1 MCFLFYLFLGPKNAS
16 DVKNPILVCDTII
29 FLKTRMTKRAHSSCF
44 PFPKTKN
51 VILLSSK
58 DLIKVEILG

>member
-1 MCFLFYLFLGPKNAS
+1 MCFLFDLFLGPKNAS
-16 DVKNPILVCDTII
+16 DVEKPILVCDAII
-29 FLKTRMTKRAHSSCF
+29 FLKTRMTKRVHSCSF
-44 PFPKTKN
+44 PFPKTEN